1 MPISFPDPR
10 SLLAGLN
17 TLERALADFEKGR
30 ADQTFLRASSDTLV
44 KVTVNGQ
51 GLVVSISIDDSQL
64 ALGLQP
70 LADKVK
76 AVANSAI
83 DAAFAATAPAAA
95 SFADTL
101 SLPGLPART
110 ALIPDYPD
118 FVLLANTLSA
128 QILAN
133 NPCQSTEVFSCRSGR
148 VAAIIDAHR
157 RVTTLTYDAPAPRF
171 ASYLETHTV
180 EALNCAITKGTDRPT
195 DTNGATDGIVDS
207 FTLEQLVLYAKGLLK
222 LDDRVKV
229 KTQGCAGWATIANA
243 GTLET
248 NIGVQTEVGNIV
260 SRAKV
265 VVRDSGIV
273 HGFIHTSD
281 HLETQSNPQITGPV
295 EEHATVILP
304 DLVLNIP
311 FPGVSMG
318 TIELEPGQSTTA
330 APAYYNN
337 LTVKSGATANL
348 SAGAYYFNNFDL
360 EPQGRVVLDAAA
372 GPVVIWVRQ
381 SLIFR
386 GAFADKAG
394 GFPRVF
400 VGYLG
405 TSDAIVES
413 KYQGTLSAPTAKI
426 NISTIQS
433 HEGAFHGHDI
443 EVQPDTQICFR
454 PFELRYD
461 QLPGVVPPGGLPPPV
476 VDLGF
481 ETVAGW
487 SSPQSVMLTSVTNPV
502 TQAARSLQ
510 ITNVTGTTNI
520 VSANFPSSKAPSGA
534 TRAIVDL
541 FVPSNQP
548 NPTNVGT
555 ASLVISIPS
564 ASINNLSLG
573 TIGLTSLTRNQFSQ
587 LEYALPASVRTAL
600 STARSDVSLKL
611 TLAITSGSGPWYV
624 DNIRF
629 LAPPPAL
636 STLDP
641 ILSFETLSNW
651 SCAQTALTSSTTSK
665 TNLTKSLEVTKVPSA
680 AQLRIVSVPF
690 ASGAL
695 SAPTGKVRI
704 DYFKPSNQQNSGWH
718 GQFQMIFDSPSA
730 GLIGVST
737 PLVELTPLAMNV
749 FTTIEQ
755 VLPPAV
761 AAVVNGEYTDLKLTL
776 FLNAVV
782 NSGPHR
788 FDWIRFV

>member
-1 MPISFPDPR
+1 MPTPFPDPR

-17 TLERALADFEKGR
+17 TLERALTDFEKGR
-30 ADQTFLRASSDTLV
+30 AGQTFLGASADNLV
-44 KVTVNGQ
+44 KATVNGQ
-51 GLVVSISIDDSQL
+51 GLVVSIGIDDSQL

-70 LADKVK
+70 LASKVMA
-76 AVANSAI
+76 AVNTAI
-83 DAAFAATAPAAA
+83 DAAFAATAPLAA
-95 SFADTL
+95 SFANALTI
-101 SLPGLPART
+101 PGLPARNG
-110 ALIPDYPD
+110 LIPDYPD

-133 NPCQSTEVFSCRSGR
+133 NPCQSTEVFACRSGR
-148 VAAIIDAHR
+148 VAATVDAHR
-157 RVTTLTYDAPAPRF
+157 RVIALSYDAPPPRF

-180 EALNCAITKGTDRPT
+180 EALNCAIVKATDRPT
-195 DTNGATDGIVDS
+195 DTGGATDGIIDS
-207 FTLEQLVLYAKGLLK
+207 FTLEQLVLYAKGTLK
-222 LDDRVKV
+222 LNDRVKV
-229 KTQGCAGWATIANA
+229 KTQGCADWATVANA
-243 GTLET
+243 GTVET
-248 NIGVQTEVGNIV
+248 NIGVQTELGSIV

-265 VVRDSGIV
+265 VVRDRGIV
-273 HGFIHTSD
+273 HGFIHTAD
-281 HLETQSNPQITGPV
+281 HLEKGADTQITGPV
-295 EEHATVILP
+295 EEHAVVILP
-304 DLVLNIP
+304 DLVLNVP

-330 APAYYNN
+330 APGYYNN
-337 LTVKSGATANL
+337 LIVKSGATANL

-360 EPQGRVVLDAAA
+360 EPQGRAVLDATA
-372 GPVVIWVRQ
+372 GPITIWVR
-381 SLIFR
+381 SSFIFR

-394 GFPRVF
+394 AFPRVF

-426 NISTIQS
+426 SISTIQS
-433 HEGAFHGHDI
+433 HEGAFHGLNI

-461 QLPGVVPPGGLPPPV
+461 QLPGIVPPGGLPPPV

-487 SSPQSVMLTSVTNPV
+487 SSPQPVLLTSVTNPV
-502 TQAARSLQ
+502 SQAARSLQ
-510 ITNVTGTTNI
+510 ITNVTGSTDV
-520 VSANFPSSKAPSGA
+520 VSANFPSSKAPTGA
-534 TRAIVDL
+534 TRAIVDF

-548 NPTNVGT
+548 NPTNVGS
-555 ASLVISIPS
+555 ASLIISIPS

-573 TIGLTSLTRNQFSQ
+573 TIGLTSLPRNQFSQ
-587 LEYALPASVRTAL
+587 LEFPLPTAVRNAF
-600 STARSDVSLKL
+600 STTRTDVSLKL

-629 LAPPPAL
+629 LAPPPAV

-651 SCAQTALTSSTTSK
+651 SCAQTPLTSNSTSK
-665 TNLTKSLEVTKVPSA
+665 TNLTKSLEVTKAPGQV
-680 AQLRIVSVPF
+680 RIISVPF
-690 ASGAL
+690 ATGAL
-695 SAPTGKVRI
+695 SAPLGKVRI

-718 GQFQMIFDSPSA
+718 GQYQLIFDSPSG

-737 PLVELTPLAMNV
+737 PLVELTPFTLNA

-761 AAVVNGEYTDLKLTL
+761 AAVVNGEFGDLKLTI

>member
-17 TLERALADFEKGR
+17 TLERALTDFEKGR
-30 ADQTFLRASSDTLV
+30 ADQTFLRASSDNLV
-44 KVTVNGQ
+44 KATVNGQ
-51 GLVVSISIDDSQL
+51 GLVVAISIDDSQL

-76 AVANSAI
+76 AVVNTAI

-101 SLPGLPART
+101 VIPGLPART
-110 ALIPDYPD
+110 ALTPDYPD

-133 NPCQSTEVFSCRSGR
+133 NPCQSTSVFSCRSGR
-148 VAAIIDAHR
+148 VAATVDSHR
-157 RVTTLTYDAPAPRF
+157 RVLTLTYDAPAPRF
-171 ASYLETHTV
+171 AGYLETHSV
-180 EALNCAITKGTDRPT
+180 EALNCAIDKGTIRIV
-195 DTNGATDGIVDS
+195 DTGGATDGIVDS
-207 FTLEQLVLYAKGLLK
+207 FTLEQLVLYAKGSLK
-222 LDDRVKV
+222 LNDRVKV
-229 KTQGCAGWATIANA
+229 KTQGCSDWATVANA
-243 GTLET
+243 GTVET
-248 NIGVQTEVGNIV
+248 NIGDHAELGSIV

-265 VVRDSGIV
+265 VVRSGIV

-281 HLETQSNPQITGPV
+281 HLEPQGTPQITGPV

-304 DLVLNIP
+304 DLVLNVP
-311 FPGVSMG
+311 FPGVTMG
-318 TIELEPGQSTTA
+318 TVELEPNQSTTA
-330 APAYYNN
+330 APAYYNK

-348 SAGAYYFNNFDL
+348 SSGAYYFNDFDL
-360 EPQGRVVLDAAA
+360 EPQGRVVLDATA
-372 GPVVIWVRQ
+372 GPITIWVRS

-405 TSDAIVES
+405 TAAATVES
-413 KYQGTLSAPTAKI
+413 KYQGTLSAPNAKI
-426 NISTIQS
+426 NIQTIQS
-433 HEGAFHGHDI
+433 HEGQFHGHDI

-461 QLPGVVPPGGLPPPV
+461 QLPGIVPPGGLPPPV

-481 ETVAGW
+481 ETVTGW
-487 SSPQSVMLTSVTNPV
+487 SSPQPVLLTSVTNPV

-510 ITNVTGTTNI
+510 ITNVTGATDV
-520 VSANFPSSKAPSGA
+520 VSANFSSSKAPSGA

-573 TIGLTSLTRNQFSQ
+573 TIGLTSLARNQFSQ

-600 STARSDVSLKL
+600 SSARSDVSLKL